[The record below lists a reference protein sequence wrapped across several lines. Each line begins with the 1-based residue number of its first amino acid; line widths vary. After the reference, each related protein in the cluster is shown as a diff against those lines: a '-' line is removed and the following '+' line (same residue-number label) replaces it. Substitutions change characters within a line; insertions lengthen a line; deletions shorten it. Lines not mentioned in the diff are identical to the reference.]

1 MLQNYKFINRKQ
13 NQTTSK
19 TNQQLF
25 PIFATSK
32 KYNKKS
38 MTKVSDRLNRLAESA
53 TLAMARMSR
62 ELKAKGHDVIA
73 LSLGEPDFDT
83 PDFIKEAAKKAID
96 NNYSHY
102 TPVPGLPELRNA
114 IVTKFKRDNNLEFT
128 ADQIVT
134 STGAKQSLA
143 NVCLSLLNP
152 GDEVLL
158 PCPYWVSYA
167 EIIKLAEGVPV
178 EVPSSIDSDFKVTPE
193 ELEAAITPNTKLLMF
208 SSPCNPSG
216 TVYTKD
222 ELEAIAKMLEKY
234 PNIYVVADEIYEH
247 INFTEGHFSMGT
259 IPSMKERTVTVNGV
273 SKGYAMTGWRVG
285 FIGAPLWIAK
295 ACNKIQGQ
303 ITSATCAIAQK
314 AAETAM
320 LANPKEVTADMKAT
334 FLKRRDMILNE
345 LNNIEGIKCNIP
357 QGAFYVFPDVSYYF
371 GKSDGTTNINNA
383 NDFCMYLLNSCYVA
397 FVAGDAFG
405 NPECVRISY
414 AAADDKLM
422 EAMGRIK
429 NQLAKLS

>member
-1 MLQNYKFINRKQ
+1 
-13 NQTTSK
+13 
-19 TNQQLF
+19 
-25 PIFATSK
+25 
-32 KYNKKS
+32 

-62 ELKAKGHDVIA
+62 ELQEQGHDVIA

-83 PDFIKEAAKKAID
+83 PEFIKEAAKKAID
-96 NNYSHY
+96 DNFSHY
-102 TPVPGLPELRNA
+102 TPVPGLPELRSA
-114 IVTKFKRDNNLEFT
+114 IVQKFKRDNNLEYT

-167 EIIKLAEGVPV
+167 EIVKLAEGVPV
-178 EVPSSIDSDFKVTPE
+178 EVPSTIATDFKVTPK

-216 TVYTKD
+216 TVYTRE

-234 PNIYVVADEIYEH
+234 PDIYVIADEIYEH

-259 IPSMKERTVTVNGV
+259 IPSMKDRTITVNGV

-314 AAETAM
+314 AAEAAV
-320 LANPKEVTADMKAT
+320 LANPKEVTTEMKAT

-371 GKSDGTTNINNA
+371 GKSDGTTTINNA
-383 NDFCMYLLNSCYVA
+383 NDFCMYLLNNSYVA
-397 FVAGDAFG
+397 FVAGGAFG

-414 AAADDKLM
+414 AASDEKLM
-422 EAMGRIK
+422 EAMARIK
-429 NQLAKLS
+429 QQLAKLS

>member
-1 MLQNYKFINRKQ
+1 
-13 NQTTSK
+13 
-19 TNQQLF
+19 
-25 PIFATSK
+25 
-32 KYNKKS
+32 

-62 ELKAKGHDVIA
+62 ELQAKGIDVIA

-83 PDFIKEAAKKAID
+83 PEFIKEAGKKAID
-96 NNYSHY
+96 DNFSHY
-102 TPVPGLPELRNA
+102 TPVPGLPELRSA
-114 IVTKFKRDNNLEFT
+114 IVQKFKRDNELEFT
-128 ADQIVT
+128 PDQIVT

-158 PCPYWVSYA
+158 PCPFWVSYA

-178 EVPSSIDSDFKVTPE
+178 EVPSSIDSNFKVTAE

-216 TVYTKD
+216 TVYTQQ
-222 ELEAIAKMLEKY
+222 ELEDIAKMLEKY
-234 PNIYVVADEIYEH
+234 PDIYIVADEIYEH
-247 INFTEGHFSMGT
+247 INFTEKHFSIGS
-259 IPSMKERTVTVNGV
+259 IPSMKDRTITVNGV
-273 SKGYAMTGWRVG
+273 SKGFAMTGWRVG

-303 ITSATCAIAQK
+303 VTSATCAIAQK
-314 AAETAM
+314 ATERAM
-320 LANPKEVTADMKAT
+320 LAEPRSTTQEMKDT
-334 FLKRRDMILNE
+334 FLRRRDMLVE
-345 LNNIEGIKCNIP
+345 LLKDIPGIKCNVP

-371 GKSDGTTNINNA
+371 GKSEGTNTINNS
-383 NDFCMYLLNSCYVA
+383 NDLCMYLLNNAHVA

-405 NPECVRISY
+405 NPECIRISY
-414 AAADDKLM
+414 AAADEKLI
-422 EAMGRIK
+422 EAMERIK
-429 NQLAKLS
+429 KQLAKIS